1 MGDTMPRAGQRLTK
15 GERICRRTVVDELFQ
30 GGSRSFSA
38 FPVRAVCRLAATAG
52 PGCAPCQ
59 ILVSVPKRRLRH
71 AVDRNRVKRQLREA
85 YRKHKPGRGDV
96 PEGQRLLVA
105 FVWTDDRTW
114 PSAEVEQRV
123 AKLLRRIRE
132 KLCAR

>member
-1 MGDTMPRAGQRLTK
+1 MAHTMPRAGQRLTK

-38 FPVRAVCRLAATAG
+38 FPVRAVCRLSASAGAGAA
-52 PGCAPCQ
+52 CQ
-59 ILVSVPKRRLRH
+59 VLVSVPKRRLRH

-85 YRKHKPGRGDV
+85 YRKHKPAGGDV
-96 PEGQRLLVA
+96 PKGQRLLIA

-123 AKLLRRIRE
+123 ARLLRRIRE
-132 KLCAR
+132 NLCAR